1 MVKRKSKSGLFA
13 TLAAW
18 VGAFSFTKWRQSSGM
33 LVFSLKRFNAAF
45 GVMIE
50 AACLHQRWPQ
60 A

>member
-1 MVKRKSKSGLFA
+1 MVKRKSKFGLFT
-13 TLAAW
+13 TLAAR

-33 LVFSLKRFNAAF
+33 LVFSLNRLNAAF

-50 AACLHQRWPQ
+50 AACLRQRGPQ